1 MFACARAETEA
12 REVLVVRRDVRPEAG
27 VSDTGLH
34 GGACEADWSGG
45 WALTG
50 QGRGSLRA

>member
-12 REVLVVRRDVRPEAG
+12 REVWVVRRDVPEAG

-45 WALTG
+45 CRRRVAG
-50 QGRGSLRA
+50 